1 MNYTKRRKCQQ
12 LKTHRMRMSVLR
24 AIPNIYEALKWVALP
39 DYAPANKL
47 AVCDAV
53 LRRIFKCDGGG
64 VSTNNLHGIGSW
76 GWCDV
81 YRVVEQNITD
91 VPWFSETKTT
101 SYFGIM
107 VREIAGSTEHAEW
120 SLGKPRADTPEAAQ
134 EALKRELRNMLSAAL
149 LWLLWL
155 GVETS

>member
-47 AVCDAV
+47 AECDAV
-53 LRRIFKCDGGG
+53 LQRIFKDAGGG
-64 VSTNNLHGIGSW
+64 VSAHNLDGLGSRA
-76 GWCDV
+76 WCDV

-120 SLGKPRADTPEAAQ
+120 SLGKHRADTPEAAQ
-134 EALKRELRNMLSAAL
+134 EALERELRHMLSSAR
-149 LWLLWL
+149 WWL